1 MPTVSRV
8 TIVAALPSEAE
19 AIAQRFGLSC
29 VCEQP
34 FTVYEGTDTCVIVSG
49 IGAEQSAAAVGFMA
63 GRRTRAERDI
73 WINCGIAGHRS
84 LALGT
89 PVLADKVS
97 AAGVEDTWYP
107 SLLFDAPCRTGEI
120 KTFDRAISAYP
131 QAPCCDMEA
140 AGFMAAATAVAQS
153 ECVHVLK
160 IVSDNAQSDL
170 GRITR
175 AFVRELIND
184 NVACLTALVERLRGL
199 AALLPVGPHD
209 GALDAMLVRWHF
221 TYAQTAQLRRLHAR
235 YRALA
240 DDVNGFGQGIDA
252 CTNAAQVLRAI
263 ETGVDALP
271 LRVA

>member
-1 MPTVSRV
+1 MPSMSRV
-8 TIVAALPSEAE
+8 TVVAALPSEAE
-19 AIAQRFGLSC
+19 PIAQRFRLSC

-34 FTVYEGTDTCVIVSG
+34 FTVYEDADTHLIVSG
-49 IGAEQSAAAVGFMA
+49 IGVEHSAAAVGFIA
-63 GRRTRAERDI
+63 RRRTRADGDI

-84 LALGT
+84 LTLGT
-89 PVLADKVS
+89 PVLGDKVS
-97 AAGVEDTWYP
+97 SAVGEGTWYP

-120 KTFDRAISAYP
+120 RTFDRAVSTYP

-140 AGFMAAATAVAQS
+140 AGFMAAATAVAHS

-170 GRITR
+170 SRITP
-175 AFVRELIND
+175 AFVRKLIND
-184 NVACLTALVERLRGL
+184 NVANLTTLVERLREV
-199 AALLPVGPHD
+199 AALLPVD
-209 GALDAMLVRWHF
+209 LDDDALDAMLKRWHF

-240 DDVNGFGQGIDA
+240 DDVHGFGHGIDA
-252 CTNAAQVLRAI
+252 CTNAAQVLKAI